1 MVTNQDDRVEA
12 LLVQLTLEE
21 KIGMIHGAGLFRTEG
36 VPRLGI
42 PPFVFSDGPM
52 GVRGEFANDVWV
64 STGHGGDQVSY
75 LPCNSAI
82 ASTWDRDTARRS
94 GEVLGA
100 EARGRGKDM
109 ILAPGINIKRS
120 PLCGRNFEYLTEDP
134 FLAGELGAAIVQ
146 GIQEN
151 DVSACPK
158 HFAAN
163 SQETERFTVDSIVD
177 ERTLQEIYLP
187 AFHSVV
193 KAGAMAVMGAYN
205 RLNGSHCCTSQ
216 ALLGDILRRDWN
228 FDGLI
233 VSDWGGVHSTEE
245 AALSPLDVEMDIRGD
260 FDSYYMAKPLLE
272 KVRSGEIP
280 ESVIDEK
287 VRYILRLMVRL
298 QMLEPERSNRKAGS
312 YNLPEHRTV
321 ALETAR
327 KSVILL
333 KNENELLPLCPPKLH
348 KVAVIGANAE
358 RRHANGG
365 GSAEIK
371 ALYEVSPLLGVQMIL
386 GGNVQVT
393 YAPGYLL
400 PTVEDRGDEN
410 WQADGTASAAGK
422 AVRMPAPE
430 EVAAARAEALK
441 VAREADAVIFVG
453 GLDHD
458 YDVEGQ
464 DRAGMELPYG
474 QNDLLDELLE
484 LRPDTIVTL
493 VAGSPVTMP
502 WLDKAKAVVFSYY
515 NGMEGGTA
523 LAEVLFGKVNPSGK
537 LAESFPADLMQCPAH
552 GMNCFGQLDRVEYRE
567 GVFVGYRYYD
577 TRDIP
582 VNFCFGHG
590 LSYTQFSYSNLEV
603 IPDEDGW
610 FVKLRLQNIGKYDGR
625 EIVQLYLAPQSPFLL
640 RPYHE
645 LKGFVSVE
653 LAPGEAKVISLPL
666 PKSAF
671 ACYDSTNHAWVSE
684 CGRYEVQVG
693 ASSRDLRLTQFVELL

>member
-1 MVTNQDDRVEA
+1 MVSHQEDRIEE
-12 LLVQLTLEE
+12 LLAQLTLEE

-52 GVRGEFANDVWV
+52 GVRGEFANDAWV
-64 STGHGGDQVSY
+64 NVGHGGDQVSY

-82 ASTWDRDTARRS
+82 ASTWDIETARRS
-94 GEVLGA
+94 GEVLGE

-146 GIQEN
+146 GIQQN

-163 SQETERFTVDSIVD
+163 SQETERFTVDSDVD

-187 AFHSVV
+187 AFHRVI
-193 KAGAMAVMGAYN
+193 KAGAMAIMGAYN
-205 RLNGSHCCTSQ
+205 RLNGSHCCTSR
-216 ALLGDILRRDWN
+216 ALLGDILRRDWE
-228 FDGLI
+228 FDGMI

-245 AALSPLDVEMDIRGD
+245 AALSPLDVEMDIRSD
-260 FDSYYMAKPLLE
+260 FDAYYMAKPLLK
-272 KVRSGEIP
+272 KVRAGEIP
-280 ESVIDEK
+280 EAVIDEK
-287 VRYILRLMVRL
+287 VRHILHLMLCLR
-298 QMLEPERSNRKAGS
+298 MLEPERDTRKAGA
-312 YNLPEHRTV
+312 YNLPDHRVT

-333 KNENELLPLCPPKLH
+333 KNDDELLPLCPKKLR

-371 ALYEVSPLLGVQMIL
+371 ALYEVSPLLGIQMVL
-386 GGNVQVT
+386 GGNVKVL

-400 PTVEDRGDEN
+400 PTIEDCGEEN
-410 WQADGTASAAGK
+410 WQADSRASAAGK
-422 AVRMPAPE
+422 TARVPAPE
-430 EVAAARAEALK
+430 EVAAAHAEALAIAK
-441 VAREADAVIFVG
+441 EADAVLFVG

-458 YDVEGQ
+458 FDVEGK
-464 DRAGMELPYG
+464 DRVSMELPYG
-474 QNDLLDELLE
+474 QNELLDALLTQ
-484 LRPDTIVTL
+484 RPDTVVAL

-537 LAESFPADLMQCPAH
+537 LAESFPANLMQCPAH
-552 GMNCFGQLDRVEYRE
+552 ALDCFGQLDQVEYRE
-567 GVFVGYRYYD
+567 GIFVGYRYYD
-577 TRDIP
+577 SHNIP

-603 IPDEDGW
+603 IPDGDGW
-610 FVKLRLQNIGKYDGR
+610 TVKLRLKNIGTRVGR
-625 EIVQLYLAPQSPFLL
+625 EIVQMYLAPQSPRLQ

-645 LKGFVSVE
+645 LKGFTSVV
-653 LAPGEAKVISLPL
+653 LAPGEEAVVSLPL
-666 PKSAF
+666 PKHAF
-671 ACYDSTNHAWVSE
+671 ACYDPARQTWVAE
-684 CGRYEVQVG
+684 HGWYEVQVG
-693 ASSRDLRLTQFVELL
+693 ASSRDLRIAQSVEVY